1 VIGRSHMNSILSR
14 SLVGVALALVSLGAA
29 GQTDTSS
36 PYVPSPP
43 EVVERMLALAGVT
56 AQDFVVDLG
65 SGDGRIPIA
74 AAQRYAARAMG
85 IEYDPK
91 LVKLSRAN
99 ASAAGVA
106 DRVRFV
112 EGDLF
117 KVDLSEATVVTV
129 YLLPD
134 VNRMLR
140 DKLLAEL
147 KPGARLVAHDFD
159 MESWRPDRTE
169 SFHAPHKH
177 DGRGGESRIMLWV
190 IPAKARGAWK
200 LESSALPGGKA
211 ALAIAQ
217 NFQAIEG
224 DATIG
229 DARVALRSPRLQGT
243 EIRFTVPVASG
254 PLSFVGRVDGDA
266 MAGVVRDGAREWPWR
281 ATRVP

>member
-1 VIGRSHMNSILSR
+1 MGHTLRRL
-14 SLVGVALALVSLGAA
+14 LVGIALAQASFAA
-29 GQTDTSS
+29 IGQTDTSS

-43 EVVERMLALAGVT
+43 LVVDRMLALAGVT
-56 AQDFVVDLG
+56 AKDVVIDLG

-74 AAQRYAARAMG
+74 AAKQYGARAIG
-85 IEYDPK
+85 VEYDPK
-91 LVKLSRAN
+91 LVKLSREN

-106 DRVRFV
+106 DQVRFV

-117 KVDLSEATVVTV
+117 KVDLSDATVVTV

-169 SFHAPHKH
+169 RFHAPQKH

-190 IPAKARGAWK
+190 IPATVRGDWQ
-200 LESSALPGGKA
+200 LESGVLPEGKGALK
-211 ALAIAQ
+211 IAQ

-224 DATIG
+224 DATVG
-229 DARVALRSPRLQGT
+229 GARVALGSPRLQGT
-243 EIRFTVPVASG
+243 EIRFAVPAAG
-254 PLSFVGRVDGDA
+254 RPLQFVGGIDGDA
-266 MAGVVRDGAREWPWR
+266 MAGVVRDGSREWPWR
-281 ATRVP
+281 ARRVP

>member
-1 VIGRSHMNSILSR
+1 MGHTLRRLLLGI
-14 SLVGVALALVSLGAA
+14 ALAQAA
-29 GQTDTSS
+29 FAASGQTDTSS

-43 EVVERMLALAGVT
+43 LVVDRMLALAGVT
-56 AQDFVVDLG
+56 AKDVVIDLG

-74 AAQRYAARAMG
+74 AAKRYGAQAVG
-85 IEYDPK
+85 VEYDPK
-91 LVKLSRAN
+91 LVKLSREN
-99 ASAAGVA
+99 AAAAGVA

-117 KVDLSEATVVTV
+117 KVDLSGASVVTV

-169 SFHAPHKH
+169 SFYAPQKH

-190 IPAKARGAWK
+190 IPATARGDWL
-200 LESSALPGGKA
+200 LESGALPKGKA
-211 ALAIAQ
+211 ALKIAQ

-224 DATIG
+224 DATVG
-229 DARVALRSPRLQGT
+229 GARVALGSPRLQGA
-243 EIRFTVPVASG
+243 EIRFSVPVPGRS
-254 PLSFVGRVDGDA
+254 LEFVGRVDGDA
-266 MAGVVRDGAREWPWR
+266 MAGAVRNDAREWPWR
-281 ATRVP
+281 ATRAP